1 MAGAKINIGVT
12 GVAQFKQGMNQAK
25 QAAKT
30 LDAQLALTEK
40 EFRAT
45 GDAEGYMAKKT
56 AELKAKLEAQKS
68 VVDNAQRAL
77 EQMAKNGVDRSS
89 ASYQKLY
96 QEMLKAKGEL
106 LDTENALNGVAD
118 AGDQASDGVSEMNA
132 QLKRIGDGVNY
143 DNITNGL
150 EKIESGIEN
159 VISKAFKMGQAL
171 VRNTLGAGAWADELA
186 TTATQWE
193 DTLESMSGG
202 KSTTEFLQR
211 MRYTSSIIDTDVDT
225 ILDASDKLKKN
236 REKGGK
242 EFMGA
247 LAYLGIDPHGKNDM
261 DLFWEAGEAIQALG
275 KDEDKVSY
283 AQQIFGKSWRDLMPL
298 FKAGREEYEK
308 WNNSWSVVS
317 DEQVENLTKMDDA
330 FQVMNNQWTTLKN
343 TVLAELS
350 TVLTPLMEKL
360 TALMEKFN
368 EYLQTPQ
375 GQEMLQHLSD
385 ALLGMFEDITK
396 IDPEKV
402 MEGLIGIFD
411 KIKEGLEWIINNK
424 DTLVGALKVI
434 AAGFGLLKLGNLAMN
449 VVKISDGFKNILG
462 LGGGKAAA
470 GGDTVVD
477 ATTTAA
483 STAGSFVPFLKTI
496 AFTTLLS
503 YMGAKALGDYR
514 RANPEKILGTEQHL
528 EAKVGKDEELRS
540 MFAQWVDYQAQAE
553 RVDPDDEN
561 RVIEIYDRITELWD
575 AMQGHEG
582 FGALFD
588 SYNAWRQ
595 EQGLS
600 NSQWELPDEWRSNGL
615 VEKMDKMTA
624 VAEDM
629 TGDTAN
635 RNKATSE
642 MAAAANNMQGLPAAI
657 EMAVRNGVSNIRV
670 YLDGQLVSN
679 SVGNTMANAIAGLV
693 K

>member
-45 GDAEGYMAKKT
+45 GDAEGYMEKKT
-56 AELKAKLEAQKS
+56 EELKAKLEAQKS
-68 VVDNAQRAL
+68 VVDNAEKAL

-89 ASYQKLY
+89 TSYQKLY
-96 QEMLKAKGEL
+96 QEMLKAKGEM

-118 AGDQASDGVSEMNA
+118 AGDQAADGVSEMNA

-143 DNITNGL
+143 ENITNGL
-150 EKIESGIEN
+150 EKIKTGIEN
-159 VISKAFKMGQAL
+159 VIAKAFKMGEAL

-193 DTLESMSGG
+193 DTLEAMSGG

-247 LAYLGIDPHGKNDM
+247 LAYLGIDPHGKNDL

-283 AQQIFGKSWRDLMPL
+283 AQQIFGKSWRELMPL
-298 FKAGREEYEK
+298 FKAGREEYDRTME
-308 WNNSWSVVS
+308 SWSVVS
-317 DEQVENLTKMDDA
+317 DEQIEKLTKMDDA
-330 FQVMNNQWTTLKN
+330 YQKMNNEWTTLK
-343 TVLAELS
+343 TSVLSELS

-375 GQEMLQHLSD
+375 GQEMLQRLSD
-385 ALLGMFEDITK
+385 LLLGMFEDITK
-396 IDPEKV
+396 IDPDEV
-402 MEGLIGIFD
+402 MKGLIGVFD
-411 KIKEGLEWIINNK
+411 KIKEGLQWIIDNK
-424 DTLVGALKVI
+424 QTLVDALKVI
-434 AAGFGLLKLGNLAMN
+434 AAGFGVLQLGTLAVN
-449 VVKISDGFKNILG
+449 VKKIYDGFRGLLG
-462 LGGGKAAA
+462 LGGGGGVEKAIT
-470 GGDTVVD
+470 GGLRT
-477 ATTTAA
+477 
-483 STAGSFVPFLKTI
+483 TI
-496 AFTTLLS
+496 ANGITGLTS
-503 YMGAKALGDYR
+503 QAGAWLTSTGVGNMIPGFGDWLVHNTGLGQEY
-514 RANPEKILGTEQHL
+514 ILGTKEKGSTFREIGDNAQQWWDTV
-528 EAKVGKDEELRS
+528 KELAGNNLKYWQGI
-540 MFAQWVDYQAQAE
+540 MAQQGQASEWILGDDATAE
-553 RVDPDDEN
+553 
-561 RVIEIYDRITELWD
+561 D
-575 AMQGHEG
+575 AMAFVQHQTW
-582 FGALFD
+582 LK
-588 SYNAWRQ
+588 
-595 EQGLS
+595 
-600 NSQWELPDEWRSNGL
+600 
-615 VEKMDKMTA
+615 KMDGI
-624 VAEDM
+624 V
-629 TGDTAN
+629 DTLLGERTN
-635 RNKATSE
+635 DNKATSE

-657 EMAVRNGVSNIRV
+657 ETAVRNGVSNIRV
-670 YLDGQLVSN
+670 YIDGQLVSN

-693 K
+693 R